1 MDGFGVSQDLA
12 QIPHRPLQFSVLLQ
26 LTVALHFR
34 LDTSG
39 LLAYGWAKMKLK
51 SEIPGRNRQVFP

>member
-1 MDGFGVSQDLA
+1 VYGVSQDLA
-12 QIPHRPLQFSVLLQ
+12 RIPHRPLQFSVLLQ
-26 LTVALHFR
+26 LTVTLQFR

-51 SEIPGRNRQVFP
+51 SEIPGQNRQIFP